1 MFTVVLFII
10 AKPIEIANHG
20 LVKVNKQPGQ
30 RWRASGF
37 RGAPSLADFKL
48 PEEQGWA
55 EKFVFTSLLP
65 VQVHY
70 STPLAGSLI
79 AGKRES
85 D

>member
-10 AKPIEIANHG
+10 AKPIEIDNHV

-30 RWRASGF
+30 KWGASGF

-55 EKFVFTSLLP
+55 EFVVTSLLP

-70 STPLAGSLI
+70 STPLAGSLH
-79 AGKRES
+79 AGKGES